1 MYCFVGTICEEK
13 IDMGFRTVEIS
24 HAAEIHIKEGQLEIT
39 TEEGVALIPI
49 EDLSQIM
56 VHGANIR
63 LSTMDLSI
71 LSQNKVAV
79 MTLDE
84 KYLPTAIVLPFEGH
98 ARQSKLMHAQIKI
111 PDKKYLELWVQIIKQ
126 KICNQSRA
134 LAIMGLNGAEE
145 ITKYAMSVNEQN
157 VDYTESLAAK
167 EYFGYYHEGL
177 NRRTEDPINS
187 RLNYGYAVV
196 RSAIARRL
204 VATGFHPTFGIHHDN
219 QLNAFNLA
227 DDLIEP
233 YRAIVDLVAHEN
245 IAANVQLSKIERREL
260 AHVLHNASLIDGIKV
275 NVMSAIDIMVESL
288 KRIILEE
295 ADEELKLPIIIP
307 IEDMESITE

>member
-1 MYCFVGTICEEK
+1 
-13 IDMGFRTVEIS
+13 MGFRTLEIS
-24 HAAEIHIKEGQLEIT
+24 QAAEIHIKEGQLEVT
-39 TEEGVALIPI
+39 TVEGVIYIPL

-71 LSQNKVAV
+71 LSQNKIAI

-98 ARQSKLMHAQIKI
+98 SRQSKLMHAQVNTK
-111 PDKKYLELWVQIIKQ
+111 DEKYIELWIQIIKQ
-126 KICNQSRA
+126 KISNQSKT
-134 LAIMGLNGAEE
+134 LSIMGVNGAEVVA
-145 ITKYAMSVNEQN
+145 KYVTSINEEN
-157 VDYTESLAAK
+157 VDYNESLAAK
-167 EYFGYYHEGL
+167 EYFSFYHEGL

-187 RLNYGYAVV
+187 RLNYGYAIV
-196 RSAIARRL
+196 RSAIARKL

-245 IAANVQLSKIERREL
+245 IGTNVRLSKAERREL
-260 AHVLHNASLIDGIKV
+260 AHVLHNACIVDGTKV
-275 NVMSAIDIMVESL
+275 NVLSAIDMMVESL
-288 KRIILEE
+288 KRIILENS
-295 ADEELKLPIIIP
+295 DEELKLPVIIP
-307 IEDMESITE
+307 IANMEGITE

>member
-1 MYCFVGTICEEK
+1 
-13 IDMGFRTVEIS
+13 MGFRTLEIS
-24 HAAEIHIKEGQLEIT
+24 HVAEIHIKERQLEIT

-49 EDLSQIM
+49 EDISQIM

-71 LSQNKVAV
+71 LSQNKIAI
-79 MTLDE
+79 MTLDDR
-84 KYLPTAIVLPFEGH
+84 YLPTAIVLPFEGH
-98 ARQSKLMHAQIKI
+98 ARQSKLMHAQVQLASE
-111 PDKKYLELWVQIIKQ
+111 KYTELWIRIIKQ
-126 KICNQSRA
+126 KINNQARA
-134 LAIMGLNGAEE
+134 LSIMGLDGAENLA
-145 ITKYAMSVNEQN
+145 KYIDSVNGKN
-157 VDYTESLAAK
+157 VDYCEAISAK
-167 EYFGYYHEGL
+167 EYFEFYHEGL
-177 NRRTEDPINS
+177 NRRTEDPVNS

-196 RSAIARRL
+196 RSAIARKL

-245 IAANVQLSKIERREL
+245 IGSNVQLSKSERREL
-260 AHVLHNASLIDGIKV
+260 AHVLHNACIVDGIKV

-288 KRIILEE
+288 KRIILEDS
-295 ADEELKLPIIIP
+295 DEHLKLPVIVP
-307 IEDMESITE
+307 IEDMEGITE